1 MSLFGN
7 YNTPGR
13 GVLKA
18 PQEKKGIFKFFEVYG
33 RHMWKLMELNLLYFV
48 FCIPMTLMVILML
61 MTSNPIWLL
70 LAVPSVLVG
79 PATAAMTKVCR
90 NYSQERNAFLLE
102 QNSMIYIPFVICISC
117 LIVFFMMHFYIY
129 LMISST
135 NLNMKQI
142 IKNSFYLVSLGIKQS
157 LWSLLAS
164 LIVIVMMYL
173 FLPYSLFI
181 LPFWPLSFI
190 CFVTCFN
197 CYPVIRKHVIQ
208 PYYDQRG
215 ESNPEFAYKN
225 ADPDE
230 QLFEDRAAEETPV
243 KTKESRKKGKTIS

>member
-70 LAVPSVLVG
+70 LAIPSVLVG

-90 NYSQERNAFLLE
+90 NYSQERNAFLLHDFWDSFKKNFKQGTIMGAIDIIFAIGFMVGIPMYKYWAE

-117 LIVFFMMHFYIY
+117 
-129 LMISST
+129 
-135 NLNMKQI
+135 
-142 IKNSFYLVSLGIKQS
+142 
-157 LWSLLAS
+157 

-215 ESNPEFAYKN
+215 ESNPEFAYKD

>member
-70 LAVPSVLVG
+70 LAIPSVLVG

-90 NYSQERNAFLLE
+90 NYSQERNAFLLHDFCE
-102 QNSMIYIPFVICISC
+102 EEFQAGHYHGCHRYHLRYRIY
-117 LIVFFMMHFYIY
+117 
-129 LMISST
+129 
-135 NLNMKQI
+135 
-142 IKNSFYLVSLGIKQS
+142 G
-157 LWSLLAS
+157 
-164 LIVIVMMYL
+164 
-173 FLPYSLFI
+173 
-181 LPFWPLSFI
+181 
-190 CFVTCFN
+190 
-197 CYPVIRKHVIQ
+197 R
-208 PYYDQRG
+208 D
-215 ESNPEFAYKN
+215 SN
-225 ADPDE
+225 
-230 QLFEDRAAEETPV
+230 V
-243 KTKESRKKGKTIS
+243 

>member
-48 FCIPMTLMVILML
+48 FCIPLTLMVILML

-70 LAVPSVLVG
+70 LAIPSVLIG

-90 NYSQERNAFLLE
+90 NYSQERNAFLLHDFWDSFKKNFKQGTIMGAIDIIFAIGFMVGIPMYKYWAE

-157 LWSLLAS
+157 LWS
-164 LIVIVMMYL
+164 
-173 FLPYSLFI
+173 
-181 LPFWPLSFI
+181 
-190 CFVTCFN
+190 
-197 CYPVIRKHVIQ
+197 
-208 PYYDQRG
+208 
-215 ESNPEFAYKN
+215 
-225 ADPDE
+225 
-230 QLFEDRAAEETPV
+230 
-243 KTKESRKKGKTIS
+243 

>member
-1 MSLFGN
+1 
-7 YNTPGR
+7 
-13 GVLKA
+13 
-18 PQEKKGIFKFFEVYG
+18 
-33 RHMWKLMELNLLYFV
+33 
-48 FCIPMTLMVILML
+48 
-61 MTSNPIWLL
+61 
-70 LAVPSVLVG
+70 
-79 PATAAMTKVCR
+79 
-90 NYSQERNAFLLE
+90 
-102 QNSMIYIPFVICISC
+102 MIYIPFVICISC

-157 LWSLLAS
+157 LWSLLVS

-215 ESNPEFAYKN
+215 ESNPEFAYKD

-230 QLFEDRAAEETPV
+230 KLFEDRAAEETPV
-243 KTKESRKKGKTIS
+243 KTKESRKKAKQSHKKHKDSSFELSFVYANYFSISPSESALR

>member
-70 LAVPSVLVG
+70 LAIPSVLVG

-90 NYSQERNAFLLE
+90 NYSQERNAFLLHDFWDSFKKNFKQGTIMGAILGRAE
-102 QNSMIYIPFVICISC
+102 LNDIHSVC
-117 LIVFFMMHFYIY
+117 Y
-129 LMISST
+129 LHKLSYRI
-135 NLNMKQI
+135 LHDA
-142 IKNSFYLVSLGIKQS
+142 
-157 LWSLLAS
+157 LLH
-164 LIVIVMMYL
+164 
-173 FLPYSLFI
+173 
-181 LPFWPLSFI
+181 LS
-190 CFVTCFN
+190 
-197 CYPVIRKHVIQ
+197 
-208 PYYDQRG
+208 YD
-215 ESNPEFAYKN
+215 K
-225 ADPDE
+225 
-230 QLFEDRAAEETPV
+230 LH
-243 KTKESRKKGKTIS
+243 